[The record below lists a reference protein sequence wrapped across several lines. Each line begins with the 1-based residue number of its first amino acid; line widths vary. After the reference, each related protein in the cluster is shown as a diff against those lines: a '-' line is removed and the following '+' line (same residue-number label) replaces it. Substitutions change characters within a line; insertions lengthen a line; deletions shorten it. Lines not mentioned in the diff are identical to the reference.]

1 MIVTRVEHRVM
12 VFPRANLLTRAS
24 LAVGN
29 PNLTVELPVYAVYA
43 VRTFLRFQVW
53 CILVLSRACICVF
66 VLLRLL
72 RLLLPIRLGPN
83 GIMDRVSGVN

>member
-29 PNLTVELPVYAVYA
+29 ITVELPVYAVYA

-72 RLLLPIRLGPN
+72 LPIRLGPN

>member
-29 PNLTVELPVYAVYA
+29 LAVELPVYAVYA

-72 RLLLPIRLGPN
+72 HLLLPIRLGPN
-83 GIMDRVSGVN
+83 GIMDRISGVN

>member
-29 PNLTVELPVYAVYA
+29 ITVELPVYAVYA

-72 RLLLPIRLGPN
+72 LPICLGPN